1 MAIRITYVILLW
13 SMVLILY
20 LSGESLKKRYKIL
33 SYAGFASILAY
44 TLNEGLRFGRG
55 IDYNLYWR
63 GYDQL
68 AAGWQSNKEPVFN
81 FLQQLFISLDL
92 PYQTLVIFMSFMFI
106 LGVLCLMRNYK
117 SVLSFALPLFAIY
130 SLVNVENMV
139 RWYLAYSFILI
150 GLSFLVYE
158 KHLNWKYIFWC
169 AIGCSIH
176 LAIIPIP
183 FLFYILYLKK
193 GVLLHPFISIPSFFL
208 VYFLFDT
215 KIMLNF
221 ADLLNVIT
229 STTGAF
235 ESYSNKAEYWLT
247 GGFEGIE
254 KSGKIAALDLLYNF
268 LLTIMGYKAVRQ
280 MGRNYIFAYN
290 LFVIGMLIYPI
301 SLKIELVERYDRT
314 FYFFRGV
321 VLATVI
327 YVYFIWKCISAY
339 CIVLISTLLIYI
351 SSIRSIIVAPFKT
364 NEKFL
369 LYVWDKGNYKWDS
382 IYQLYHKELYKS
394 ASKEK
399 RKE

>member
-1 MAIRITYVILLW
+1 M
-13 SMVLILY
+13 LIALY
-20 LSGESLKKRYKIL
+20 FSGESLRKNYKMF
-33 SYAGFASILAY
+33 SFAGLAAILAY

-68 AAGWQSNKEPVFN
+68 AAGWQSKKEPVFN

-92 PYQTLVIFMSFMFI
+92 PYQALVIFMSFMFI

-117 SVLSFALPLFAIY
+117 SVLPFALPLFAIY
-130 SLVNVENMV
+130 SLGNVENMV

-158 KHLNWKYIFWC
+158 KYLNWKYIVWC
-169 AIGCSIH
+169 TIGCSIH

-193 GVLLHPFISIPSFFL
+193 GVLLHPLISITVFFL
-208 VYFLFDT
+208 FYFLFDT
-215 KIMLNF
+215 QIMLNF
-221 ADLLNVIT
+221 ADLMNFIT
-229 STTGAF
+229 SSTGAF
-235 ESYSNKAEYWLT
+235 ENYSERTEYWLT
-247 GGFEGIE
+247 GGFAGIE
-254 KSGKIAALDLLYNF
+254 KSGKIAALDLLYIF
-268 LLTIMGYKAVRQ
+268 ALTIMGYKAVRQ

-321 VLATVI
+321 VLAAVI
-327 YVYFIWKCISAY
+327 YVYFIWKRISAY
-339 CIVLISTLLIYI
+339 YIVLISTLLIYFC
-351 SSIRSIIVAPFKT
+351 SIRSIIVAPFKT

-369 LYVWDKGNYKWDS
+369 LYVWDKGNYKYDS
-382 IYQLYHKELYKS
+382 IFQLYFRESYKS

>member
-13 SMVLILY
+13 SMLLVLY
-20 LSGESLKKRYKIL
+20 LSGESLKKRYKIF

-68 AAGWQSNKEPVFN
+68 AAGWQSKKEPVFI

-92 PYQTLVIFMSFMFI
+92 AYQALVIFMSFMFI

-117 SVLSFALPLFAIY
+117 SILPLALPLFVIY
-130 SLVNVENMV
+130 SLNNVENMV

-150 GLSFLVYE
+150 GLSFLMQE
-158 KHLNWKYIFWC
+158 KHINWKYIFWC

-183 FLFYILYLKK
+183 VLIYILYLKK
-193 GVLLHPFISIPSFFL
+193 SVLLHPFISIPAFFL
-208 VYFLFDT
+208 IYFLFDT

-221 ADLLNVIT
+221 ADLLNVVT

-235 ESYSNKAEYWLT
+235 ENYSNRAEYWLT
-247 GGFEGIE
+247 GGFAGVEM
-254 KSGKIAALDLLYNF
+254 SGKIGPLDLLYICT
-268 LLTIMGYKAVRQ
+268 LTIMGYKAVRM

-290 LFVIGMLIYPI
+290 LFIVGMLLYPI
-301 SLKIELVERYDRT
+301 SKKIELVGRYDQT
-314 FYFFRGV
+314 FYIFRGI

-327 YVYFIWKCISAY
+327 YVYFIWKHISAY
-339 CIVLISTLLIYI
+339 YIVLISTLLIYI
-351 SSIRSIIVAPFKT
+351 SSIRSVIVAPFKT

-369 LYVWDKGNYKWDS
+369 LYVWDKGNYKYDS
-382 IYQLYHKELYKS
+382 IYQLYIRDLRKS
-394 ASKEK
+394 PSKEK
-399 RKE
+399 RRK